1 MLIVVKSYPN
11 VPITLVETCVLA
23 ASASLASPKSATC
36 VKTRLNYKL
45 ASIIYILERLCFD

>member
-1 MLIVVKSYPN
+1 MLIVVESYPN
-11 VPITLVETCVLA
+11 VPITLVDTCVLA